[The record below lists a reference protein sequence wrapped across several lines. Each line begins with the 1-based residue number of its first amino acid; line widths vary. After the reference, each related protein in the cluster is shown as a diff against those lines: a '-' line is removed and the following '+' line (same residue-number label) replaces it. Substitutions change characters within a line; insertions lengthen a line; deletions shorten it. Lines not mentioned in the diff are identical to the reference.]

1 MKTSEA
7 KSPLSSPQQS
17 SSLLLKHVAVNKEPV
32 DEVPPIVREV
42 VQSSGQPLDQET
54 RAVMESHFGHNFSSV
69 RVHTNAKAIESA
81 RGENASAYTVG
92 QDVVFNS
99 QQYNPKTFVGQD
111 LLVHELAHVV
121 QQYATHDSGATTNAL
136 EHEANH
142 AAQTI
147 SSGQPTQV
155 SLNAP
160 LGIQRQPLSI
170 RATATVTR
178 EEAQQALQNWLN
190 QTLQLQRQMQGD
202 NVRRSLHV
210 TPEIKTAVLLMYRN
224 DPDIG
229 HQISVQS
236 WLEGKIF
243 PSEVAEFARQAARY
257 LPEQVPIANIAHLQR
272 VPTDDRSTFGRVRE
286 VVERSAP
293 GEPGPDSPT
302 ARATPP
308 REPTSTERSEQLMQD
323 QARRTR
329 QERGLPEPT
338 QIGPGSIDVLRV
350 GRILSGLPG
359 AINPPR
365 RASPTPQSRSYA
377 EVEQAIGQITS
388 NSMTPASLRGTDQA
402 DNFPDAKEVG
412 RNLARLLDI
421 AQQQRQDSISL
432 DLGAYTNQ
440 QDEIL
445 QGFREVLRTVV
456 NALPHHAS
464 SMRTVIVTI
473 GGRQRWVP
481 VPRVEPTTP

>member
-1 MKTSEA
+1 MKTPDTKPLE
-7 KSPLSSPQQS
+7 KTSPDSNKAASKIPSVVHAGLQEKGT
-17 SSLLLKHVAVNKEPV
+17 SLET
-32 DEVPPIVREV
+32 
-42 VQSSGQPLDQET
+42 ET
-54 RAVMESHFGHNFSSV
+54 RAFMESRFGHDFSGV
-69 RVHTNAKAIESA
+69 RVHTDAKAVASA
-81 RGENASAYTVG
+81 RAENASALTVG
-92 QDVVFNS
+92 QDILFNS
-99 QQYNPKTFVGQD
+99 GHYNPKTFVGRD
-111 LLVHELAHVV
+111 LLAHELAHVV
-121 QQYATHDSGATTNAL
+121 QQEKGNDAGAATNAL

-160 LGIQRQPLSI
+160 LGIQRQSLSI

-178 EEAQQALQNWLN
+178 QEAQQALESWLT

-202 NVRRSLHV
+202 NVRRSLRV
-210 TPEIKTAVLLMYRN
+210 TPEVKTAVLLMYQN

-229 HQISVQS
+229 HQISIQS

-272 VPTDDRSTFGRVRE
+272 TPTDDRSTLGRVRD

-302 ARATPP
+302 TRATTP
-308 REPTSTERSEQLMQD
+308 REPTSSERSEQLMQD
-323 QARRTR
+323 QARRIR
-329 QERGLPEPT
+329 QERGVPEPT
-338 QIGPGSIDVLRV
+338 QIGPVSVDILRV

-365 RASPTPQSRSYA
+365 RASPVPESRSYA
-377 EVEQAIGQITS
+377 EVEQAIGQIAS
-388 NSMTPASLRGTDQA
+388 NSMAPASLRGTDQV
-402 DNFPDAKEVG
+402 DNFPDAKEVA
-412 RNLARLLDI
+412 RNLARRLDI

-432 DLGAYTNQ
+432 DLGAYPNQ

-445 QGFREVLRTVV
+445 QGFREVLRVVV

-464 SMRTVIVTI
+464 TVRTVIITI

-481 VPRVEPTTP
+481 VPRVEPATP